1 MEPQTTPIDAVLDAV
16 KLVQTQRKSAIDWL
30 EKRRAE
36 VEADMRKQLA
46 EIDATLKALG
56 KPRVGRP
63 PKFQGASKRLR
74 VGKGGQGVSDPV
86 AQACSTMAGTVA
98 WPASTPEGGQK

>member
-1 MEPQTTPIDAVLDAV
+1 MDSETQPTVEEVLTAARILEQNRDMAIKVLLEQRRVIDN
-16 KLVQTQRKSAIDWL
+16 
-30 EKRRAE
+30 
-36 VEADMRKQLA
+36 QLA
-46 EIDATLKALG
+46 ALG
-56 KPRVGRP
+56 KGRVGRP

-98 WPASTPEGGQK
+98 

>member
-63 PKFQGASKRLR
+63 PKPQGASKRSR
-74 VGKGGQGVSDPV
+74 GVRGGGQGVSGPV

-98 WPASTPEGGQK
+98 